1 MPVAFIPSACITVV
15 VKVGMRAPERPEFYS
30 VAQRLAELSR
40 LKRDLDGARAPLAI
54 ARGSLG
60 VGAFDGDP

>member
-1 MPVAFIPSACITVV
+1 
-15 VKVGMRAPERPEFYS
+15 MRAPERPEFYS